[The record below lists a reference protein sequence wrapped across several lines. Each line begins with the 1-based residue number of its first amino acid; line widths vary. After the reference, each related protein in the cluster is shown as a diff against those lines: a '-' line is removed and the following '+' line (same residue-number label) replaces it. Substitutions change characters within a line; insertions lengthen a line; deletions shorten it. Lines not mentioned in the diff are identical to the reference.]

1 MDRKDR
7 EREAPVAKP
16 ERRVDERPVTPVAE
30 VTEPTVQVGFAAPV
44 ARPPGAPPTR
54 PTPFGEHPERLGR
67 ASRPTT
73 PPPRLRAWPEEA
85 SKVWTCEI
93 EWKPG
98 YRKSSFRAMATP
110 PGGRRSRS
118 LGESA
123 GMKWGL
129 MSDPEPPTRELVE
142 AVRSLLT
149 ALEAAGWQRIEPAGP
164 WYSQRFLWRGQDEP
178 GPVEPAPRDALSA

>member
-1 MDRKDR
+1 PAPIPNRA
-7 EREAPVAKP
+7 ERRVEERPVAPVA
-16 ERRVDERPVTPVAE
+16 DA
-30 VTEPTVQVGFAAPV
+30 TESAVPGGFQAPA
-44 ARPPGAPPTR
+44 ARPPAAPPTPAR
-54 PTPFGEHPERLGR
+54 PTPFGEHPERLGV
-67 ASRPTT
+67 APRPTT

-98 YRKSSFRAMATP
+98 YRKSFFRAMATP

-164 WYSQRFLWRGQDEP
+164 WYSQRFLWRGTGEP
-178 GPVEPAPRDALSA
+178 GPVEPGPRDALSA